1 LGRRLGQHFLVRQAI
16 LERIAEAACPGG
28 SPEKTGTVVEIGPG
42 RGALT
47 SHLLA
52 RAERVVAIEIDP
64 VLVQYLRAKFRDEP
78 RLTLVEAD
86 VLKAD
91 LAQWGEVAVAG
102 NVPYYITSPILERTL
117 KLGGQ
122 PGGKLTRAVF
132 LVQKEV
138 AERLTARPGTR
149 DYGFLSVQTQLLS
162 APELLFTVP
171 AAAFRPPPKVD
182 SAVVRLMPKLI
193 PDIASEFPAL
203 DREAFLDFVGRC
215 FRHKRKTIRNNLLGS
230 YERGILD
237 SIPATGK
244 RAEQLSIPEFAEL
257 FRRVVVGGAAPVS

>member
-1 LGRRLGQHFLVRQAI
+1 LGQRLGQHFLVRQSI
-16 LERIAEAACPGG
+16 LERIAEAACP
-28 SPEKTGTVVEIGPG
+28 EKTGTTLEIGPG

-52 RAERVVAIEIDP
+52 RAEHVVAIEIDP

-91 LAQWGEVAVAG
+91 LAQWGAVAVAG
-102 NVPYYITSPILERTL
+102 NLPYYITSPILEKTL
-117 KLGGQ
+117 RLDA
-122 PGGKLTRAVF
+122 LLIRAVF
-132 LVQKEV
+132 LLQKEV

-162 APELLFTVP
+162 TPELLFTVP

-182 SAVVRLMPKLI
+182 SAVVRLAPKQ
-193 PDIASEFPAL
+193 SVEFPAL
-203 DREAFLDFVGRC
+203 DRTAFLAFVGLC

-230 YERGILD
+230 YDRELLD
-237 SIPATGK
+237 SIPETSR
-244 RAEQLSIPEFAEL
+244 RAEQLSIAEFTLL
-257 FRRVVVGGAAPVS
+257 FRGVVGSGTAPVS